1 MHIRNTQTFLCS
13 ANGHHHI
20 CRLRRHETLARN
32 TCRVPEADESYA
44 TSHERTNSEKTDAVL
59 SIISVMLQRKAHRP
73 HTITYVCVEAQRKHR
88 GIQVATGAAVMT
100 AAET

>member
-73 HTITYVCVEAQRKHR
+73 HTITYVCVER
-88 GIQVATGAAVMT
+88 IQVATGAAVMT